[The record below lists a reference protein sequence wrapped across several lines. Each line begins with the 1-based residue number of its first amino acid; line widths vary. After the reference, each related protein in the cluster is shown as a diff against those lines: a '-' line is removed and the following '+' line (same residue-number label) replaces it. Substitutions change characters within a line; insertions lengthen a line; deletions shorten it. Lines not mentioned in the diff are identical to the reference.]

1 MLRLNNLNNHSNV
14 LTAHI
19 YTISLLCPVT
29 PHAAVWG
36 EKCFYFEKL
45 EGQVLYV
52 DSFPA
57 ISCAGFLEFDLCAI
71 ILEDSVFLPRRLPP
85 PPPPPLLLP
94 R

>member
-45 EGQVLYV
+45 EGQGFMLTAFLP
-52 DSFPA
+52 FPVP
-57 ISCAGFLEFDLCAI
+57 
-71 ILEDSVFLPRRLPP
+71 VFLNLICVQ
-85 PPPPPLLLP
+85 
-94 R
+94 